1 MVVSLDA
8 TKEHV
13 WEIANLL
20 FLVLE
25 KFDDRG
31 KFQENHPVPSLS
43 IEHLKHIYQKE
54 APIISTDIAGDQK
67 IFPSL
72 LPSILLTWAY
82 RRASYTCHLGGWS
95 LSGGRSIFLSWAFA
109 FVCPSGGSIHPLILI
124 WWVPSHA
131 PDLTSD
137 FISSKDSFLSP
148 NQKVCPSPTITLCYF
163 TPLIKFISLT
173 AMHGYL
179 LLISPY

>member
-25 KFDDRG
+25 KFDNGG

-82 RRASYTCHLGGWS
+82 RRASFTCHLGVWS
-95 LSGGRSIFLSWAFA
+95 LSGGRSIFLPWAFA
-109 FVCPSGGSIHPLILI
+109 FVSLWWKHSSPDTHMVGSFSCSRCHLRFHLLKRLFPVTQSEVMTIPNHRSLSLHPI
-124 WWVPSHA
+124 
-131 PDLTSD
+131 D
-137 FISSKDSFLSP
+137 
-148 NQKVCPSPTITLCYF
+148 
-163 TPLIKFISLT
+163 
-173 AMHGYL
+173 
-179 LLISPY
+179 